1 MADPNKA
8 VMLSLHQRQMLAG
21 LSSGALASEDV
32 NYRPKPHFRTGPPGI
47 KTVIA
52 ANVLLV
58 WLVCTVRI

>member
-1 MADPNKA
+1 MADPRQA
-8 VMLSLHQRQMLAG
+8 VVLSLHQRAMLAG
-21 LSSGALASEDV
+21 LARGALESENV

-47 KTVIA
+47 KTVIG

>member
-1 MADPNKA
+1 
-8 VMLSLHQRQMLAG
+8 MLAG
-21 LSSGALASEDV
+21 LASGALESEDV

-47 KTVIA
+47 KTVIG